1 MECTARGGSCWVM
14 KTIDTLKSQ
23 ISIRSFR
30 FPDDL
35 QAVLELW
42 STAGPGVHIG
52 RSDTPEEIQRKL
64 ARDPDLFIVAELSGF
79 LVGAVLGGFDG
90 RRGLVYHLAVSSTY
104 RRQGLGE
111 ALMQAVEAQLRVKG
125 CLRYYLLVTQDNE
138 AAIDFYEQRGH
149 ERLPL
154 HIYGKDLA

>member
-1 MECTARGGSCWVM
+1 M
-14 KTIDTLKSQ
+14 KTIDALKPQ
-23 ISIRSFR
+23 FSIRPFH

-35 QAVLELW
+35 HAVLELW
-42 STAGPGVHIG
+42 RNAGPGVHIG
-52 RSDTPEEIQRKL
+52 RSDTAEEIQKKL
-64 ARDPDLFIVAELSGF
+64 ERDPDLFIVAELSGS

-90 RRGLVYHLAVSSTY
+90 RRGMVYHLAVSSAH

-111 ALMQAVEAQLRVKG
+111 ALMQAVEAQLRAKG

-138 AAIDFYEQRGH
+138 AAIDFYDQRGH

-154 HIYGKDLA
+154 HVYGKDLA

>member
-1 MECTARGGSCWVM
+1 M
-14 KTIDTLKSQ
+14 KMIDALKSQ
-23 ISIRSFR
+23 ISIRPFR

-35 QAVLELW
+35 YAVLELW

-52 RSDTPEEIQRKL
+52 RSDTPEEIHKKL
-64 ARDPDLFIVAELSGF
+64 ARDPDLFLVAEHSSH

-90 RRGLVYHLAVSSTY
+90 RRGMVYHLAVSSIY

-111 ALMQAVEAQLRVKG
+111 AMMQAVEAQLRAKG
-125 CLRYYLLVTQDNE
+125 CLRYYLLVTQDND

-154 HIYGKDLA
+154 HVYGKDLV